1 MTVVEGQI
9 WTPLGWQAGRLTFEA
24 TITAFEALP
33 QAPDEWIAPGF
44 IDVHVHGGGGAD
56 VMDGPDG
63 IRQMA
68 RFHAGHGTTALL
80 ATTIT
85 RPWEDVL
92 QALRAVRDVSR
103 DQRSGEAQVLG
114 AHLEGPFINP
124 GKLGAQPP
132 FALNPSAA
140 RLQQVLES
148 GALRVVTLAPELPG
162 ALAASAVLAR
172 SGVRVS
178 FGHTLATAAEA
189 AEVISAVQAAGGTV
203 AGTHFFNAM
212 TGFSG
217 REPGVVG
224 ALLARPDT
232 FAEVILDT
240 HHVHLES
247 FRALM
252 QAKPHRT
259 LLITDA
265 MRAAGMPDGRY
276 ELGGQPVLVQ
286 AGQARLPSGSLAG
299 SLLTMDQ
306 AVRQAVRAGLSLHQ
320 AVSLASVVPAQYLN
334 LTDRGD
340 VQPGQRADLVIL
352 GQQGELHHVYLAGR
366 LNLRSHTIT

>member
-1 MTVVEGQI
+1 MTVIEGQI
-9 WTPLGWQAGRLTFEA
+9 WTPSGWQAGRLNFEA
-24 TITAFEALP
+24 VITSFEPLP
-33 QAPDEWIAPGF
+33 HAPKVFIAPGF

-56 VMDGPDG
+56 VMDGLKG

-92 QALRAVRDVSR
+92 RALRAIRAVSQE
-103 DQRSGEAQVLG
+103 QRAGEAQVLG
-114 AHLEGPFINP
+114 THLEGPFINP

-132 FALNPSAA
+132 FTLEPSLD
-140 RLQQVLES
+140 RVRDVLGS
-148 GALRVVTLAPELPG
+148 GTLRVVTLAPELPG
-162 ALAASAVLAR
+162 ALAAAVLLAH

-178 FGHTLATAAEA
+178 FGHTLATAEEA
-189 AEVISAVQAAGGTV
+189 ARVIRAVQSVGGTV

-212 TGFSG
+212 TGLSG

-224 ALLARPDT
+224 ALLARPET

-240 HHVHLES
+240 HHVHPES
-247 FRALM
+247 FTALV

-265 MRAAGMPDGRY
+265 MRAAGMPDGTS
-276 ELGGQPVLVQ
+276 ELGGQEIRVK
-286 AGQARLPSGSLAG
+286 AGQARLLSGSLAG

-306 AVRQAVRAGLSLHQ
+306 AVRHAVWAGLSLHQ
-320 AVSLASVVPAQYLN
+320 AVSMASAVPARYLN
-334 LTDRGD
+334 LTDRTD
-340 VQPGQRADLVIL
+340 CRPGQRADLVVL
-352 GQQGELHHVYLAGR
+352 GHQGELHQVYVAGR
-366 LNLRSHTIT
+366 LHTESYTIM